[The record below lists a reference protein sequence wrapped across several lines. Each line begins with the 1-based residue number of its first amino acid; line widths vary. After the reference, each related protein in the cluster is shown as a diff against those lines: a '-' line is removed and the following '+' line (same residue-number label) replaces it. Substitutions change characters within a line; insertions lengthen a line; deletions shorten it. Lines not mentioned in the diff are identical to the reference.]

1 MADDAVKLAK
11 KLAKLVQE
19 LGVESGDGGD
29 ADDLQAKKKAA
40 DTLISRGTPGEA
52 LQAAMALLEAMLRM
66 SVTSSQ
72 APAVKKRIREIMWDV
87 KDAIA
92 ISDEAGDKGG
102 KATALQALAR
112 AHLTRS
118 GEPDAPNAAVK
129 AASDSIKCS
138 QELGDMRKEA
148 GALSAAVDAHMCKAG
163 LTPFEKVATDE
174 IELAVQCAQGAEEL
188 YRKLDDK
195 KGEAQAM
202 HSVALALLSLNDD
215 DKTMD
220 AERYA
225 DDARDILRTIKAKS
239 LEAQVTFTIIRM
251 RWATSGPEAALMLA
265 KDAVEDWKGD
275 ADRREHQAA
284 ALLKVAELSV
294 ENGELD
300 EALQAGKEANALY
313 TEQGKKRGVVE
324 ALHAM
329 HNIYNL
335 KGDKATALRYL
346 KEAVPVCQDMK
357 DKRLEATTMYQIGN
371 FLLGSLVK
379 DVEADMDAQ
388 ARKKDPVVGL
398 TTDDVYTRGEEGL
411 DYAGRAFECFEDA
424 GDDAGMQAVQDL
436 IQNCFQKGI
445 DLYASSNEPD
455 KIYTT
460 LEVDGPTTK
469 ETKFEWRVTIP
480 RGKRLAEGSAEGG
493 GQIIITA

>member
-1 MADDAVKLAK
+1 MADEAVKLAQK
-11 KLAKLVQE
+11 VAKLVQE
-19 LGVESGDGGD
+19 LGVEGGDDGD
-29 ADDLQAKKKAA
+29 ADDYQAKKKAA
-40 DTLISRGTPGEA
+40 DKLIGQGLPGEA
-52 LQAAMALLEAMLRM
+52 LQAAMAILEAMLRM
-66 SVTSSQ
+66 SVNSTQ

-92 ISDEAGDKGG
+92 ALEEAGDKGG
-102 KATALQALAR
+102 KAIALQALAR

-118 GEPDAPNAAVK
+118 GEPDAPNAAVR
-129 AASDSIKCS
+129 AVGDAIKCS
-138 QELGDMRKEA
+138 QESGDMRKEA
-148 GALSAAVDAHMCKAG
+148 GALGAAVDAHMFKAG
-163 LTPFEKVATDE
+163 LTPFEKVAMDE
-174 IELAVQCAQGAEEL
+174 IELAVQCAQGAVEL

-195 KGEAQAM
+195 KGEAEAM
-202 HSVALALLSLNDD
+202 HKVALALLSLNDD

-225 DDARDILRTIKAKS
+225 DDARDILRTIKAKG
-239 LEAQVTFTIIRM
+239 LEAQVTFTIIKM
-251 RWATSGPEAALMLA
+251 RWTTSGPEAAAMLA

-275 ADRREHQAA
+275 ADRKAYQAA

-294 ENGELD
+294 EGGELD
-300 EALQAGKEANALY
+300 EALQAGKDAYALY

-335 KGDKATALRYL
+335 KGDKAAALRYL
-346 KEAVPVCQDMK
+346 KEAIPVCQDLK
-357 DKRLEATTMYQIGN
+357 DRRLEGTTMYQVAS

-379 DVEADMDAQ
+379 DVEVDMDAQ
-388 ARKKDPVVGL
+388 AKKKDPVVGL
-398 TTDDVYTRGEEGL
+398 STDDVYTRGEEGL
-411 DYAGRAFECFEDA
+411 DFAGRSFECFEDA

-445 DLYASSNEPD
+445 DLYASSVEPD

-480 RGKRLAEGSAEGG
+480 RSKRLAEGSAEGG